1 MTPWIQIYSNL
12 PEHPKIYQ
20 LADTLE
26 TGNCEAVGVVVSLW
40 LWAAKNAPDGDL
52 SRFPVRALG
61 DAVGWRGDTKRLYQS
76 LVACGFIDEDGEN
89 TRLHDWEEYAVR
101 LMEINE
107 RKKQQEYERI
117 RRHRQRKK
125 EREQLEQ
132 SQSKAEAA
140 QVFPQ
145 DTEMTAE
152 QEHEISAENPV
163 EPENTAQYAEQN
175 TETALCNAK
184 GNVTRNVT
192 CNVTKPKCNAPTGQD
207 NTPQDKTEQYT
218 TQPPPSGAEPPAGS
232 AAAAETLI
240 EEFRSRLGGM
250 SPTARKELKSFL
262 KTMEP
267 EVCLRALDIGC
278 DNGHPKWA
286 YVRAIL
292 NRWRQS
298 GVKVPGDL
306 HGREAAPKQGNGAAN
321 IPDNATFTPSKPAD
335 GASCYSGVQGD
346 PLGRRRLEAY
356 LKGLREG

>member
-76 LVACGFIDEDGEN
+76 LVACGFLDEDGEN

-101 LMEINE
+101 LMEIIDRSKRSKQE
-107 RKKQQEYERI
+107 RN
-117 RRHRQRKK
+117 RRY
-125 EREQLEQ
+125 REKI
-132 SQSKAEAA
+132 SSRNSR
-140 QVFPQ
+140 
-145 DTEMTAE
+145 E
-152 QEHEISAENPV
+152 QEHIEQ
-163 EPENTAQYAEQN
+163 AQNGKEDA
-175 TETALCNAK
+175 CCAK
-184 GNVTRNVT
+184 DVSEDVSGDVSEDTQKSEKDAPTRQDI
-192 CNVTKPKCNAPTGQD
+192 TGQD
-207 NTPQDKTEQYT
+207 STEQYT
-218 TQPPPSGAEPPAGS
+218 TLPPPAGSENPAGS

-306 HGREAAPKQGNGAAN
+306 HGREAAPKQGNSALN
-321 IPDNATFTPSKPAD
+321 IPDNAIHAPAKPAD
-335 GASCYSGVQGD
+335 GVSCYSGVQED
-346 PLGRRRLEAY
+346 PLGRKRLEAY
-356 LKGLREG
+356 LKGLRDG

>member
-76 LVACGFIDEDGEN
+76 LVACGFLDEDGEN
-89 TRLHDWEEYAVR
+89 IRLHDWEEYAVR

-107 RKKQQEYERI
+107 RKKKQELERYRRYRQQ
-117 RRHRQRKK
+117 KK
-125 EREQLEQ
+125 KRTVENEVQEDASEEVEDVPDAQPVELEQ
-132 SQSKAEAA
+132 SDE
-140 QVFPQ
+140 
-145 DTEMTAE
+145 
-152 QEHEISAENPV
+152 ENV
-163 EPENTAQYAEQN
+163 ARHVAHHVANHVAD
-175 TETALCNAK
+175 
-184 GNVTRNVT
+184 NVADNVARHADAHK
-192 CNVTKPKCNAPTGQD
+192 NHAPTGQD
-207 NTPQDKTEQYT
+207 STPQDKTEQYT
-218 TQPPPSGAEPPAGS
+218 TQPPPSGSGAGS
-232 AAAAETLI
+232 AAAETLI

-298 GVKVPGDL
+298 GVKVPSDL
-306 HGREAAPKQGNGAAN
+306 HGREAAPKQGNSALN
-321 IPDNATFTPSKPAD
+321 IPDNATFAPSKPAD
-335 GASCYSGVQGD
+335 GVSCYSGVQGD
-346 PLGRRRLEAY
+346 PLGRKRLEAY

>member
-101 LMEINE
+101 LMEIND
-107 RKKQQEYERI
+107 RKKKQELERYRRYRQQ
-117 RRHRQRKK
+117 KK
-125 EREQLEQ
+125 KRTVENE
-132 SQSKAEAA
+132 
-140 QVFPQ
+140 V
-145 DTEMTAE
+145 
-152 QEHEISAENPV
+152 QEDASEEVEEPV
-163 EPENTAQYAEQN
+163 ELELSDEENVARHVAHHVAN
-175 TETALCNAK
+175 HVANHVAD
-184 GNVTRNVT
+184 NVARHADAHKNH
-192 CNVTKPKCNAPTGQD
+192 APTGQD

-218 TQPPPSGAEPPAGS
+218 TQPPPSGAGAGS

-306 HGREAAPKQGNGAAN
+306 HGREAAPKRGNGAAT
-321 IPDNATFTPSKPAD
+321 IPDNSTHTPSKPAD

-346 PLGRRRLEAY
+346 PLGRKRLEAY

>member
-76 LVACGFIDEDGEN
+76 LVACGFLDEDGEN

-107 RKKQQEYERI
+107 RKKKQEYERTK
-117 RRHRQRKK
+117 RYRERKREWEKSVNATEK
-125 EREQLEQ
+125 EDNTQSLTKNRE
-132 SQSKAEAA
+132 
-140 QVFPQ
+140 FGT
-145 DTEMTAE
+145 DTDDHAND
-152 QEHEISAENPV
+152 HVDSHVDDHVDDHVDSHVDDHASVRI
-163 EPENTAQYAEQN
+163 
-175 TETALCNAK
+175 CH
-184 GNVTRNVT
+184 
-192 CNVTKPKCNAPTGQD
+192 APTGQD
-207 NTPQDKTEQYT
+207 STPQDKTEQYT
-218 TQPPPSGAEPPAGS
+218 TPPPPSGSGAGS
-232 AAAAETLI
+232 AAAEPLI

-306 HGREAAPKQGNGAAN
+306 PGREAAPKQGNSASN
-321 IPDNATFTPSKPAD
+321 IPDNAIHTLSKPAD
-335 GASCYSGVQGD
+335 GVSCYSGVQGD
-346 PLGRRRLEAY
+346 PLGRKRLEAY

>member
-40 LWAAKNAPDGDL
+40 LWAAKNAPDGISAA
-52 SRFPVRALG
+52 SRCVRWGMRWAG
-61 DAVGWRGDTKRLYQS
+61 GGTQS
-76 LVACGFIDEDGEN
+76 GCISRWWPAASWMRTARTPGSTTGRS
-89 TRLHDWEEYAVR
+89 TPVR

-132 SQSKAEAA
+132 SQSKAEEA

-145 DTEMTAE
+145 DTEMTTE
-152 QEHEISAENPV
+152 QENEISAENPV

-175 TETALCNAK
+175 AEAALCNAK
-184 GNVTRNVT
+184 VNVT

-207 NTPQDKTEQYT
+207 STPQDKTEQYT
-218 TQPPPSGAEPPAGS
+218 TQPPPSGSGAGS
-232 AAAAETLI
+232 AAAEPLI

-298 GVKVPGDL
+298 GVKVP
-306 HGREAAPKQGNGAAN
+306 
-321 IPDNATFTPSKPAD
+321 ATFTAGKLRPNREIAPRIF
-335 GASCYSGVQGD
+335 QIM
-346 PLGRRRLEAY
+346 PLTCPQSPQTGSAAIPGYRGTRWEENGWRRISRV
-356 LKGLREG
+356 

>member
-26 TGNCEAVGVVVSLW
+26 ASNYEAVGVVVSLW

-61 DAVGWRGDTKRLYQS
+61 DAVGWREDTKRLYQA
-76 LVACGFIDEDGEN
+76 LVSCGFIDEDGEN

-145 DTEMTAE
+145 DTETPAE
-152 QEHEISAENPV
+152 QENEISAENPV

-175 TETALCNAK
+175 AEAALCNAK
-184 GNVTRNVT
+184 GNVTCNVT

-207 NTPQDKTEQYT
+207 ITPQDKTEQYS
-218 TQPPPSGAEPPAGS
+218 TQPPAGAGTPAGS
-232 AAAAETLI
+232 AAAEKLI
-240 EEFRSRLGGM
+240 EEFRSRLGGL
-250 SPTARKELKSFL
+250 SPTAVKELKSFA
-262 KTMEP
+262 KSMEP
-267 EVCLRALDIGC
+267 GVCLRALDIGC

-292 NRWRQS
+292 NRWRQN
-298 GVKVPGDL
+298 GVKVLGDL
-306 HGREAAPKQGNGAAN
+306 RGREAAPKMGNGTAN
-321 IPDNATFTPSKPAD
+321 IPDNATSAPQKPAD
-335 GASCYSGVQGD
+335 GANCYSGVQGD
-346 PLGRRRLEAY
+346 PLGRRRLEEY
-356 LKGLREG
+356 LKSLREG

>member
-101 LMEINE
+101 LMEIIDRSKRSKQE
-107 RKKQQEYERI
+107 RN
-117 RRHRQRKK
+117 RRY
-125 EREQLEQ
+125 REKI
-132 SQSKAEAA
+132 SSRNSH
-140 QVFPQ
+140 
-145 DTEMTAE
+145 E
-152 QEHEISAENPV
+152 QEHIEQ
-163 EPENTAQYAEQN
+163 AQNGKEDA
-175 TETALCNAK
+175 CCAK
-184 GNVTRNVT
+184 DVSEDVSEDVSKGVSEDVSEDTQKSEKDAPTRQDI
-192 CNVTKPKCNAPTGQD
+192 TGQD
-207 NTPQDKTEQYT
+207 STEQYT
-218 TQPPPSGAEPPAGS
+218 TLPPPSGSGAGS
-232 AAAAETLI
+232 AAAEQLI

-306 HGREAAPKQGNGAAN
+306 HGREAAPKQGNSASN
-321 IPDNATFTPSKPAD
+321 IPDNATHTPSKPAD
-335 GASCYSGVQGD
+335 GVSCYSGVQGD
-346 PLGRRRLEAY
+346 PLGRKRLEAY

>member
-101 LMEINE
+101 LMEIID
-107 RKKQQEYERI
+107 RKKKKEQCRAKEY
-117 RRHRQRKK
+117 RRRKK
-125 EREQLEQ
+125 LETPMEGEPAEQTESALEEDPSEDSDPHTEEQ
-132 SQSKAEAA
+132 SPCAEYLESSASRDA
-140 QVFPQ
+140 SR
-145 DTEMTAE
+145 DGNMT
-152 QEHEISAENPV
+152 HH
-163 EPENTAQYAEQN
+163 
-175 TETALCNAK
+175 
-184 GNVTRNVT
+184 VTHHATVQLRH
-192 CNVTKPKCNAPTGQD
+192 APTGQD

-218 TQPPPSGAEPPAGS
+218 TQPPPAGAEPPAGS

-306 HGREAAPKQGNGAAN
+306 HGREAAPKRGNDTAN
-321 IPDNATFTPSKPAD
+321 IPDNATFAPSKPAD
-335 GASCYSGVQGD
+335 GVSCYSGVQGD
-346 PLGRRRLEAY
+346 PLGRKRLEAY

>member
-1 MTPWIQIYSNL
+1 MDDHVDS
-12 PEHPKIYQ
+12 HVDDH
-20 LADTLE
+20 A
-26 TGNCEAVGVVVSLW
+26 S
-40 LWAAKNAPDGDL
+40 
-52 SRFPVRALG
+52 VRI
-61 DAVGWRGDTKRLYQS
+61 
-76 LVACGFIDEDGEN
+76 C
-89 TRLHDWEEYAVR
+89 H
-101 LMEINE
+101 
-107 RKKQQEYERI
+107 
-117 RRHRQRKK
+117 
-125 EREQLEQ
+125 
-132 SQSKAEAA
+132 
-140 QVFPQ
+140 
-145 DTEMTAE
+145 
-152 QEHEISAENPV
+152 
-163 EPENTAQYAEQN
+163 
-175 TETALCNAK
+175 
-184 GNVTRNVT
+184 
-192 CNVTKPKCNAPTGQD
+192 APTGQD
-207 NTPQDKTEQYT
+207 STPQDKTEQYT

-306 HGREAAPKQGNGAAN
+306 HGREAAPKHGNGAAN
-321 IPDNATFTPSKPAD
+321 IPDNATCTPSKPAD

-356 LKGLREG
+356 LQGLREG